1 MSTTPTFGWT
11 PDDPTRRPLLDLLPG
26 ARVITAVGAGGK
38 TSLINALAD
47 EASARGRR
55 VLLTT
60 TTHMVREPALIT
72 DVDLALATLN
82 PVFVTLMNTVEPPAA
97 PDATLRET
105 KTGLVTPG
113 PATPTPNPDVVPL
126 TNTVEPQAASEAS
139 LRVTK
144 TGFVIVVGREVADD
158 KFTGPEASDLNRL
171 IRAADL
177 TVIEGDGS
185 RRLPFKVPAAHE
197 PVVPEATD
205 VLLIVVGLTALGR
218 PLAEVCCRLDEASRI
233 LETVDLGAQRPGN
246 PGRSAPSHDP
256 GAELLTP
263 QLAASLIKAGY
274 LDNPRLATWV
284 GRRAVVLNQAD
295 DAHLDHLGR
304 ELAAYLPGELVLLA
318 SNRNPI

>member
-38 TSLINALAD
+38 TTLIHALAD

-82 PVFVTLMNTVEPPAA
+82 PVFVTLMNTVEPQAA
-97 PDATLRET
+97 SDASLRVT
-105 KTGLVTPG
+105 TTGLVARE
-113 PATPTPNPDVVPL
+113 PARLTSNRDVVPL
-126 TNTVEPQAASEAS
+126 TNSSEAAAVADIP
-139 LRVTK
+139 LRDTRSGLVL
-144 TGFVIVVGREVADD
+144 VVGREVADD
-158 KFTGPEASDLNRL
+158 KFTGPEASDLNQL

-197 PVVPEATD
+197 PVVPDATD
-205 VLLIVVGLTALGR
+205 LLLIVVGLTALGR

-263 QLAASLIKAGY
+263 HLAASLIKAGY

-295 DAHLDHLGR
+295 DAHLDRLGR

-318 SNRNPI
+318 SNRNPT

>member
-82 PVFVTLMNTVEPPAA
+82 PDVVPLTNTVEPPAA

-105 KTGLVTPG
+105 KTGLVARE
-113 PATPTPNPDVVPL
+113 PARLTSNRDVVPL
-126 TNTVEPQAASEAS
+126 TNSSEAAAVADIP
-139 LRVTK
+139 LRDTRSGLVL
-144 TGFVIVVGREVADD
+144 VVGREVADD
-158 KFTGPEASDLNRL
+158 KFTGPEASDLNQL

-197 PVVPEATD
+197 PVVPDATD
-205 VLLIVVGLTALGR
+205 LLLIVVGLTALGR

-295 DAHLDHLGR
+295 DPHFDRLGR
-304 ELAAYLPGELVLLA
+304 ELAAHLPGERVLLA

>member
-1 MSTTPTFGWT
+1 MTDIPLR
-11 PDDPTRRPLLDLLPG
+11 DTR
-26 ARVITAVGAGGK
+26 
-38 TSLINALAD
+38 S
-47 EASARGRR
+47 
-55 VLLTT
+55 
-60 TTHMVREPALIT
+60 
-72 DVDLALATLN
+72 
-82 PVFVTLMNTVEPPAA
+82 
-97 PDATLRET
+97 
-105 KTGLVTPG
+105 
-113 PATPTPNPDVVPL
+113 
-126 TNTVEPQAASEAS
+126 
-139 LRVTK
+139 
-144 TGFVIVVGREVADD
+144 GFVLVVGREVADD

-205 VLLIVVGLTALGR
+205 LLLIVVGLTALGR

-263 QLAASLIKAGY
+263 HLAASLIKAGY

-295 DAHLDHLGR
+295 DAHLDRLGR

-318 SNRNPI
+318 SNRNPT

>member
-1 MSTTPTFGWT
+1 LSTTPTFGWT

-38 TSLINALAD
+38 TTLIHALAD

-82 PVFVTLMNTVEPPAA
+82 PDVVPLTNTVEPPAA

-139 LRVTK
+139 LSDTRSGLVL
-144 TGFVIVVGREVADD
+144 VVGREVADD
-158 KFTGPEASDLNRL
+158 KFTGPEASDLNQL

-197 PVVPEATD
+197 PVVPDATD
-205 VLLIVVGLTALGR
+205 LLLIVVGLTALGR

-263 QLAASLIKAGY
+263 HLAASLIKAGY

-295 DAHLDHLGR
+295 DPHFDRLGR
-304 ELAAYLPGELVLLA
+304 ELAAHLPGERVLLA